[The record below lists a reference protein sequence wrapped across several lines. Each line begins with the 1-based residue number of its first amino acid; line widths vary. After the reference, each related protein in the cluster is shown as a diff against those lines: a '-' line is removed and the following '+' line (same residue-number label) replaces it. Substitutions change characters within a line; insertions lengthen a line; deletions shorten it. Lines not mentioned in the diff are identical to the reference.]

1 MKRGVRKKSM
11 DVISP
16 PEEKAEKV
24 GAVLVVGGGIAGIQA
39 SLDLAELGYYV
50 YLVESSP
57 AIGGVMAQLD
67 KTFPT
72 NDCSMCILSPKLVEC
87 GRHLNID
94 TLTYSE
100 VLDIQGEPGRFRAT
114 IKRKPRYVDSTRC
127 TGCGECPEAC
137 PVAITSE
144 FDEGLV
150 DRKAIYR
157 PYAQA
162 FPNIFTID
170 KRDRP
175 PCVMSCPAG
184 VNVQG
189 YVALISQG
197 KYEEALQLIMES
209 LPLPGVLGRIC
220 PHPCETECNR
230 ASLDES
236 IAICDLKRFVADRVE
251 RKPPHRKEE
260 RPEKVA
266 IIGSGPAG
274 LSAAYYLSLEGY
286 GVSVFEKLP
295 APGGMLRTGIPE
307 YRLPREVLDGEIEH
321 IRSLGVDIKT
331 NTSIGEDTSLEG
343 LFSQG
348 FKAIFIATGAY
359 RDLRLNIPGED
370 DQGVIPGVA
379 FLGRINSGQDVQV
392 GERTAV
398 IGGGNVAIDAARSA
412 LRIGSKE
419 VTILYRRSRQE
430 MPAGDEEIEE
440 ALSEGIEIE
449 YLVAPSEIIPRG
461 KKGIE
466 LRCLRMQLGEP
477 DASGRRRPVP
487 IDGSE
492 FGIEIDTVIH
502 AIGQAPDLSFIS
514 PETGIELTGRGT
526 VQVDPVT
533 RQTSRQ
539 GIFAGGD
546 AVTGPGYA
554 IDAVRAG
561 REAAISIHRYLNGQ
575 DLREG
580 REPSPWQRANVDDLL
595 AAAQKRPRERAT
607 LLPIEGRRDGF
618 QEVKLGL
625 AEEAALRE
633 SQRCLDCGL
642 CSECLQCVSIC
653 KADAI
658 VHDMREEILDIEVGS
673 VILCPGFDE
682 FDATGLASYGYGRY
696 PNVITSIQFERTL
709 SASGPYQGSL
719 LRPSDKTM
727 PRKVAWIQ
735 CAGSRDMSGENGN
748 EYCSSVCCM
757 YAIKEAVIAKEHQ
770 EEVQPTVF
778 YMDIRCQGKDF
789 DLYFERAKREY
800 GVRFVR
806 CMISRVAERPSSKN
820 LVISYIDKKGRA
832 VKDEFDLV
840 VLSVGL
846 TPPTGAREL
855 AEKLGLEF
863 DPYGFCKT
871 HEFSPLAT
879 SRPGIYVCGA
889 FQGPKDIPET
899 VAQASGAASSASSA
913 LASVRG
919 TQVREKEYPP
929 ERDVS
934 AEEPR
939 IGVFVCHCGINIG
952 GVVDVPQ
959 VQEFAKELSG
969 VVYVEENLYTCSQD
983 TQERIK
989 KAVEE
994 HNLNRVV
1001 VASCSPRTHE
1011 PLFQETVREVGLNK
1025 YLFEMANIRDQ
1036 CSWVHMNQPE
1046 EATEKAK
1053 ELVQMVV
1060 AKARLCQP
1068 LEEPVAEVIDKGLVI
1083 GGGLAGMTCA
1093 LELAHQGF
1101 DCYLIEKGK
1110 ELGGNLRHIYH
1121 TLEGND
1127 AQQLLHQT
1135 VEEVVNH
1142 PRIRV
1147 FTDAEVAE
1155 FSGYMGN
1162 FKSMVRNS
1170 DGNEE
1175 ELEHGAAIVA
1185 TGAEELKPSEYLYGG
1200 DERIMTQREFEEKII
1215 SDERFLSEAKTIAMI
1230 QCVGSRSEQRPNC
1243 SRICCSTAVKN
1254 ALKIKER
1261 NPKANVYVLYR
1272 DIRTYGLMER
1282 YYTKARNEGITFISY
1297 DPEDKPQVS
1306 IEGGSVTLSFIE
1318 PVTGGRMVLTP
1329 DWLVLS
1335 AGIVPRGNEELAK
1348 LLKVPLT
1355 ADGFFLEAHMKLR
1368 PVDFATDGIFVAGM
1382 AHFPK
1387 SISES
1392 ISQAKAAAA
1401 RATTLLSK
1409 GYVRVLPIISS
1420 VDEAKCIGC
1429 GLCESLCAYSAIR
1442 VRETDHGDKAETI
1455 AASCK
1460 GCGVCSA
1467 SCPQKAIT
1475 MKHFSDEELIAQIEA
1490 LIPIHKKVAR
1500 G

>member
-1 MKRGVRKKSM
+1 M
-11 DVISP
+11 DVTPP

-57 AIGGVMAQLD
+57 AIGGAMAQLD

-87 GRHLNID
+87 GRHLNIE

-100 VLDIQGEPGRFRAT
+100 VLDLQGEPGHFQAT

-127 TGCGECPEAC
+127 TGCGECPDAC
-137 PVAITSE
+137 PVGITSE

-162 FPNIFTID
+162 FPSTFTID

-175 PCVMSCPAG
+175 PCVMACPAG

-197 KYEEALQLIMES
+197 KYEEALQLITEN
-209 LPLPGVLGRIC
+209 LPLPGILGRIC
-220 PHPCETECNR
+220 PHPCEAECNR
-230 ASLDES
+230 ASLDEP
-236 IAICDLKRFVADRVE
+236 IAICDLKRFVADRAE
-251 RKPPHRKEE
+251 RKPPVKKDE
-260 RPEKVA
+260 RPERVA

-274 LSAAYYLSLEGY
+274 LSAAHYLSLEGY
-286 GVSVFEKLP
+286 GVTIFERLP
-295 APGGMLRTGIPE
+295 AAGGMLRTGIPE
-307 YRLPREVLDGEIEH
+307 YRLPRDILDGEIEY
-321 IRSLGVDIKT
+321 IQGLGVEIRT
-331 NTSIGEDTSLEG
+331 NASIGEEISIED

-348 FKAIFIATGAY
+348 FKAIFIASGAY

-370 DQGVIPGVA
+370 GQGVIPGVV
-379 FLGRINSGQDVQV
+379 FLGRINSGQGAQV

-430 MPAGDEEIEE
+430 MPASDDEIEE
-440 ALSEGIEIE
+440 ALSEGVEIQ
-449 YLVAPSEIIPRG
+449 YLVTPAEIIPKG
-461 KKGIE
+461 KGGIE
-466 LRCLRMQLGEP
+466 VRCLRMRLGEP
-477 DASGRRRPVP
+477 DATGRRRPIP
-487 IDGSE
+487 IEGSD
-492 FGIEIDTVIH
+492 FAIQVDTVIP

-514 PETGIELTGRGT
+514 PEMGIGSTEGGT
-526 VQVDPVT
+526 LRVDPVT
-533 RQTSRQ
+533 LQTSRE

-546 AVTGPGYA
+546 AVTGPGIA
-554 IDAVRAG
+554 VEAVRAG
-561 REAAISIHRYLNGQ
+561 NEAAISIHRYLGGQ

-595 AAAQKRPRERAT
+595 AKAKKSPRERAS
-607 LLPIEGRRDGF
+607 LLPPERRRDGF
-618 QEVKLGL
+618 QEVRSPLT
-625 AEEAALRE
+625 EEGALRE
-633 SQRCLDCGL
+633 AQRCLNCGG

-653 KADAI
+653 KAEAI
-658 VHDMREEILDIEVGS
+658 VHDMREEIFDIEVGS
-673 VILCPGFDE
+673 VILSPGFDE
-682 FDATGLASYGYGRY
+682 FDATRLASLGYGRY
-696 PNVITSIQFERTL
+696 PNVITSIQFERIL
-709 SASGPYQGSL
+709 SASGPHQGAL
-719 LRPSDKTM
+719 LRPSDRTLPQKI
-727 PRKVAWIQ
+727 AWIQ
-735 CAGSRDMSGENGN
+735 CAGSRDMTGHNGN

-770 EEVQPTVF
+770 GEVQPTIF

-789 DLYFERAKREY
+789 DLYFERAKGEH

-806 CMISRVAERPSSKN
+806 CMISRVAERPKSRN
-820 LVISYIDKKGRA
+820 LAITYINETGQVIEE
-832 VKDEFDLV
+832 EFDLV

-846 TPPTGAREL
+846 TPPDGAREL
-855 AEKLGLEF
+855 AQRWGLEF
-863 DPYGFCKT
+863 DAYGFCKT

-879 SRPGIYVCGA
+879 SRPGISVCGA

-913 LASVRG
+913 LAEARG
-919 TQVREKEYPP
+919 SLVREKEYPP

-934 AEEPR
+934 GQEPR

-959 VQEFAKELSG
+959 VREFVKGLKG

-983 TQERIK
+983 TQEKIK

-994 HNLNRVV
+994 NDLNRVV

-1011 PLFQETVREVGLNK
+1011 PLFQETIREIGLNK
-1025 YLFEMANIRDQ
+1025 YLFEMSNIRDQ
-1036 CSWVHMNQPE
+1036 CSWVHMHQPE

-1053 ELVQMVV
+1053 ELVQMAV
-1060 AKARLCQP
+1060 AKARLSQP
-1068 LEEPVAEVIDKGLVI
+1068 LEEPVAEVTSKGLVI

-1101 DCYLIEKGK
+1101 DCYLIEKGP
-1110 ELGGNLRHIYH
+1110 ELGGNLKHIYH

-1127 AQQLLHQT
+1127 VQQLLRRT
-1135 VEEVVNH
+1135 VEDVTNH
-1142 PRIRV
+1142 PRIHV
-1147 FTDAEVAE
+1147 FTDAEVTG

-1162 FKSMVRNS
+1162 FKATVLSS
-1170 DGNEE
+1170 DGTEE

-1185 TGAEELKPSEYLYGG
+1185 TGAEELKPSEYLYGQH
-1200 DERIMTQREFEEKII
+1200 ERIMTQREFEEKIAR
-1215 SDERFLSEAKTIAMI
+1215 DQGFPSEAETIAMI
-1230 QCVGSRSEQRPNC
+1230 QCVGSRSEERPNC

-1261 NPKANVYVLYR
+1261 NPKTNVYVLYR

-1282 YYTKARNEGITFISY
+1282 YYTKARNEGITFIPY
-1297 DPEDKPQVS
+1297 DPQDKPLVA
-1306 IEGGSVTLSFIE
+1306 IESGAISLSFLE
-1318 PVTGGRMVLTP
+1318 PVTNERMVLNP

-1335 AGIVPRGNEELAK
+1335 AGIIPRGNEDLAK

-1355 ADGFFLEAHMKLR
+1355 GDGFFLEAHMKLR

-1401 RATTLLSK
+1401 RAATLLSK
-1409 GYVRVLPIISS
+1409 GKVRVLPIISS
-1420 VDEAKCIGC
+1420 VDEDKCLGC
-1429 GLCESLCAYSAIR
+1429 GLCELLCAYSAIR
-1442 VRETDHGDKAETI
+1442 VRETDRGDKAETI

-1490 LIPIHKKVAR
+1490 LMPIYERAAGV
-1500 G
+1500 

>member
-1 MKRGVRKKSM
+1 MRARSSHRSKDGQ
-11 DVISP
+11 
-16 PEEKAEKV
+16 V
-24 GAVLVVGGGIAGIQA
+24 GAVLVVGGGIGGIQA

-57 AIGGVMAQLD
+57 AIGGAMAQLD

-87 GRHLNID
+87 GRHLNIE

-100 VLDIQGEPGRFRAT
+100 VLDLEGEPGHFRAT
-114 IKRKPRYVDSTRC
+114 IKRKPRYVDAMKC
-127 TGCGECPEAC
+127 TGCGECPDVC
-137 PVAITSE
+137 SVRITSE

-170 KRDRP
+170 KRERS
-175 PCVMSCPAG
+175 PCVMSCPAR

-197 KYEEALQLIMES
+197 KYEEAVKLIYEN

-230 ASLDES
+230 ASLDEP
-236 IAICDLKRFVADRVE
+236 IAICDLKRFVVDRVQIE
-251 RKPPHRKEE
+251 PPRKAEE
-260 RPEKVA
+260 RPERVA

-286 GVSVFEKLP
+286 PVTIFEKLST
-295 APGGMLRTGIPE
+295 PGGMLRTGIPE
-307 YRLPREVLDGEIEH
+307 YRLPRELLNAEIDY
-321 IRSLGVDIKT
+321 IRGFGVDIKT
-331 NTSIGEDTSLEG
+331 NVSVGEDIALED
-343 LFSQG
+343 LFSEG

-359 RDLRLNIPGED
+359 KDLTLNISGENGE
-370 DQGVIPGVA
+370 GVIPGVV
-379 FLGRINSGQDVQV
+379 FLGRINSGQDVKI

-412 LRIGSKE
+412 LRIGSKR
-419 VTILYRRSRQE
+419 VSVLYRRSRQE
-430 MPAGDEEIEE
+430 MPANDEEIEE

-449 YLVAPSEIIPRG
+449 YLVAPITINRKS
-461 KKGIE
+461 KKAIE
-466 LRCLRMQLGEP
+466 LRCIRMRLGEP
-477 DASGRRRPVP
+477 DATGRRRPIP
-487 IDGSE
+487 IEGSE
-492 FGIEIDTVIH
+492 FTVEADTLIPAV
-502 AIGQAPDLSFIS
+502 GQAPDLAFIF
-514 PETGIELTGRGT
+514 PETGVEVTARGT
-526 VQVDPVT
+526 IQVDPIT
-533 RQTSRQ
+533 RQTSRE

-554 IDAVRAG
+554 IEAIAAG
-561 REAAISIHRYLNGQ
+561 KEAAISIHRYLNRV
-575 DLREG
+575 DLKEG
-580 REPSPWQRANVDDLL
+580 REPSPWQKASVDDLL
-595 AAAQKRPRERAT
+595 AAAQKRPREKAVH
-607 LLPIEGRRDGF
+607 LPPEGRRDGF
-618 QEVKLGL
+618 QEVKLSL
-625 AEEAALRE
+625 TEEAALRE
-633 SQRCLDCGL
+633 AERCLNCGL
-642 CSECLQCVSIC
+642 CSECLQCVAVC

-658 VHDMREEILDIEVGS
+658 IHDMKEEVFDIEVGS
-673 VILCPGFDE
+673 VILCPGFDG
-682 FDATGLASYGYGRY
+682 FDATRLVSYGYGRF
-696 PNVITSIQFERTL
+696 PNVISSLQFERTL

-719 LRPSDKTM
+719 LRPSDGTT
-727 PRKVAWIQ
+727 PHRIAWIQ

-770 EEVQPTVF
+770 GEVQPTIF

-789 DLYFERAKREY
+789 DLYFERAKQEY

-806 CMISRVAERPSSKN
+806 CMVSRVAERPRSKN
-820 LVISYIDKKGRA
+820 LVISYIDENGRVA
-832 VKDEFDLV
+832 EEEFDLV

-846 TPPTGAREL
+846 TPAKAATEL
-855 AEKLGLEF
+855 AQKLGIEF

-879 SRPGIYVCGA
+879 SRQGIYVCGA

-913 LASVRG
+913 LASVKG
-919 TQVREKEYPP
+919 TRVREKEYPP
-929 ERDVS
+929 ERDVLK
-934 AEEPR
+934 EEPH

-959 VQEFAKELSG
+959 VREFAKGLDN

-983 TQERIK
+983 TQEKIK

-994 HNLNRVV
+994 YNLNRVV

-1011 PLFQETVREVGLNK
+1011 PLFQETIREIGLNK
-1025 YLFEMANIRDQ
+1025 YLFEMSNIRDQ
-1036 CSWVHMNQPE
+1036 CSWVHMHQPV

-1053 ELVQMVV
+1053 ELVQMAV
-1060 AKARLCQP
+1060 AKARLSQP
-1068 LEEPVAEVIDKGLVI
+1068 LEEPVAEVIGKGLVI

-1101 DCYLIEKGK
+1101 DCYLIEKGQD
-1110 ELGGNLRHIYH
+1110 LGGNLRHIYE

-1127 AQQLLHQT
+1127 AQQLLQQT
-1135 VEEVVNH
+1135 VGEVVNH

-1147 FTDAEVAE
+1147 LTDTEVTE

-1162 FKSMVRNS
+1162 FKTKVRRS
-1170 DGNEE
+1170 DRTEE

-1185 TGAEELKPSEYLYGG
+1185 TGAEELEPSEYRYGQDG
-1200 DERIMTQREFEEKII
+1200 RIITQRELEEKIA
-1215 SDERFLSEAKTIAMI
+1215 RNRGFLSEAKTIAMI
-1230 QCVGSRSEQRPNC
+1230 QCVGSRTDERPNC
-1243 SRICCSTAVKN
+1243 SRICCSVAVKN
-1254 ALKIKER
+1254 ALKIKEI
-1261 NPKANVYVLYR
+1261 NPEVDVYIFYR
-1272 DIRTYGLMER
+1272 DIRTYGLTER
-1282 YYTKARNEGITFISY
+1282 YYTKARNAGITFIPY
-1297 DPEDKPQVS
+1297 DPQDKPQVS
-1306 IEGGSVTLSFIE
+1306 FEASSINLSFTE
-1318 PVTGGRMVLTP
+1318 PNTREQMVLNP
-1329 DWLVLS
+1329 DRLVLS
-1335 AGIVPRGNEELAK
+1335 AAIIPRGNEELAK

-1355 ADGFFLEAHMKLR
+1355 EDGFFLEAHMKLR

-1387 SISES
+1387 SMTES
-1392 ISQAKAAAA
+1392 ISQAKAAAG
-1401 RATTLLSK
+1401 RAATLLSK

-1420 VDEAKCIGC
+1420 VDETKCVGC
-1429 GLCESLCAYSAIR
+1429 GLCESLCAYGAIR
-1442 VRETDHGDKAETI
+1442 VRETDQGDKAETV

-1467 SCPQKAIT
+1467 SCPQRAVT
-1475 MKHFSDEELIAQIEA
+1475 MRHFSDGELIAQIEA
-1490 LIPIHKKVAR
+1490 LMPVHRKVS
-1500 G
+1500 GGS

>member
-1 MKRGVRKKSM
+1 MGG
-11 DVISP
+11 ISSP
-16 PEEKAEKV
+16 HVEAEKV
-24 GAVLVVGGGIAGIQA
+24 GAILVVGGGIAGIQA
-39 SLDLAELGYYV
+39 SLDLAESGYYV

-87 GRHLNID
+87 GRHLNIE

-100 VLDIQGEPGRFRAT
+100 ILDIQGEPGHFRAT
-114 IKRKPRYVDSTRC
+114 IRRKPRFVDSAKC
-127 TGCGECPEAC
+127 TGCGECPDVC
-137 PVAITSE
+137 PVGIMSE

-162 FPNIFTID
+162 FPNVFTID
-170 KRDRP
+170 KRDRS
-175 PCVMSCPAG
+175 PCMIACPAG

-197 KYEEALQLIMES
+197 KYDEAVQLIMEN

-220 PHPCETECNR
+220 PHPCEAECNR
-230 ASLDES
+230 GSLDEP
-236 IAICDLKRFVADRVE
+236 IAVCDLKRFVADRAE
-251 RKPPHRKEE
+251 RKPPSKKEE

-266 IIGSGPAG
+266 VIGSGPAG

-286 GVSVFEKLP
+286 GVTVFEKLP

-307 YRLPREVLDGEIEH
+307 YRLPREVLDAEIDY
-321 IRSLGVDIKT
+321 IRGLGVHIQT
-331 NTSIGEDTSLEG
+331 NACLGEDITVED

-370 DQGVIPGVA
+370 AQGVIPGVA
-379 FLGRINSGQDVQV
+379 FLGRINAGQQV
-392 GERTAV
+392 PVGKKTAV

-412 LRIGSKE
+412 LRMGSTE

-430 MPAGDEEIEE
+430 MPANDEEIDE

-449 YLVAPSEIIPRG
+449 FLVAPSEIVPKG
-461 KKGIE
+461 KGGME
-466 LRCLRMQLGEP
+466 VRCLRMRLGEP
-477 DASGRRRPVP
+477 DATGRRRPIP
-487 IDGSE
+487 IEGSE
-492 FGIEIDTVIH
+492 FTIEVDTVIP

-514 PETGIELTGRGT
+514 PEIGIEVTEAGALRI
-526 VQVDPVT
+526 DPVT
-533 RQTSRQ
+533 RQTSRE

-554 IDAVRAG
+554 IEAVAAG
-561 REAAISIHRYLNGQ
+561 KEAGISIHRYLNGQ
-575 DLREG
+575 DLKEG
-580 REPSPWQRANVDDLL
+580 REPASWQKTNVDDLL
-595 AAAQKRPRERAT
+595 AKAQRAPRERAA
-607 LLPIEGRRDGF
+607 LLPPKERKASF

-625 AEEAALRE
+625 NEEAALRE
-633 SQRCLDCGL
+633 AQRCLNCGL
-642 CSECLQCVSIC
+642 CSECLQCVSVC
-653 KADAI
+653 KAEAI
-658 VHDMREEILDIEVGS
+658 VHDMREEVFDIEVGS
-673 VILCPGFDE
+673 VILSPGFDE
-682 FDATGLASYGYGRY
+682 FDATGLTSYGHGRY
-696 PNVITSIQFERTL
+696 PNVITSIQFERIL
-709 SASGPYQGSL
+709 SASGPYQGVL
-719 LRPSDKTM
+719 QRPSDSAV

-735 CAGSRDMSGENGN
+735 CAGSRDMTGENGN
-748 EYCSSVCCM
+748 EYCSAVCCM

-770 EEVQPTVF
+770 GEIQPTIF

-789 DLYFERAKREY
+789 DPYFERARREY

-806 CMISRVAERPSSKN
+806 CMISRVAERPKSKN
-820 LVISYIDKKGRA
+820 LVISYIDENGRA
-832 VKDEFDLV
+832 AEEEFDLV

-846 TPPTGAREL
+846 TPPKRAREL
-855 AEKLGLEF
+855 AQMLGLEF
-863 DPYGFCKT
+863 DSYGFSKT
-871 HEFSPLAT
+871 HEFTPLAT

-913 LASVRG
+913 LAPVRG
-919 TQVREKEYPP
+919 TLVREKEYPP

-934 AEEPR
+934 GEEPR

-959 VQEFAKELSG
+959 VGEFARGLKD
-969 VVYVEENLYTCSQD
+969 VAYVEENLYTCSQD
-983 TQERIK
+983 TQEKIK

-1011 PLFQETVREVGLNK
+1011 PLFQETIREIGLNK

-1036 CSWVHMNQPE
+1036 CSWVHMHQPR

-1053 ELVQMVV
+1053 ELVQMAV
-1060 AKARLCQP
+1060 AKSRLSGA
-1068 LEEPVAEVIDKGLVI
+1068 LEEPVTEVIDKGLVI

-1101 DCYLIEKGK
+1101 NCYLIERGR
-1110 ELGGNLRHIYH
+1110 ELGGNLAHIFD

-1127 AQQLLHQT
+1127 VQELLRQT
-1135 VEEVVNH
+1135 VRDVVDH
-1142 PRIRV
+1142 PRVRI
-1147 FTDAEVAE
+1147 FTDTEVTE

-1162 FKSMVRNS
+1162 FKAKVRS
-1170 DGNEE
+1170 LDGGEE
-1175 ELEHGAAIVA
+1175 ELEHGAVIVA
-1185 TGAEELKPSEYLYGG
+1185 TGAEELKPSEYLYGQ
-1200 DERIMTQREFEEKII
+1200 DERIVTQREFEEKIAR
-1215 SDERFLSEAKTIAMI
+1215 EEGFLSKAKTIAMI
-1230 QCVGSRSEQRPNC
+1230 QCVGSRSEERPNC
-1243 SRICCSTAVKN
+1243 SRICCSIAVKN
-1254 ALKIKER
+1254 ALKVKEK
-1261 NPKANVYVLYR
+1261 NPQAQVYILYR

-1282 YYTKARNEGITFISY
+1282 FYTKARNEGVIFIPY
-1297 DPEDKPQVS
+1297 DPEDKPQVGVEAGS
-1306 IEGGSVTLSFIE
+1306 ITLSFME
-1318 PVTGGRMVLTP
+1318 PLIGKRIALNP

-1335 AGIVPRGNEELAK
+1335 AGIIPRGNEELAK
-1348 LLKVPLT
+1348 LLKIPLT
-1355 ADGFFLEAHMKLR
+1355 QDGFFLEAHMKLR
-1368 PVDFATDGIFVAGM
+1368 PVDFATDGIFLAGM

-1387 SISES
+1387 TISES

-1401 RATTLLSK
+1401 RAVTLLSK

-1490 LIPIHKKVAR
+1490 LMPVHKEAAR